1 MERSLYHQVKN
12 NIKRTALN
20 GLLLASN
27 VLDNF
32 SDNYNQHKSNN
43 DAVDK
48 VNIRQS
54 ITLPEEHAAPVP
66 NLVINLVKNRGLYN
80 TYISWLSPAKNV
92 RARTTE

>member
-1 MERSLYHQVKN
+1 MKTVKMERSLYHQVKN

-66 NLVINLVKNRGLYN
+66 NLVINLVKNRGAL
-80 TYISWLSPAKNV
+80 
-92 RARTTE
+92 